1 MCCGRPLPAPFA
13 LIFPMR
19 LATTFR
25 ARYHRP
31 GRGKPGAARIA
42 SSVPPACR
50 GGYPRVTGT
59 RLAFGWARP
68 GYTPQISQ
76 RRAQTSVSDG
86 WQDPGKAWAGAQ
98 EEEQLWGSK

>member
-1 MCCGRPLPAPFA
+1 
-13 LIFPMR
+13 MR